1 LDEAVAASLMPVR
14 RKDAHKGTMGH
25 LLAVA
30 GSRGKSGAAVLLAR
44 AALRSG
50 AGLVTVAAPRSVQ
63 PVIAAAQPE
72 LMTEAL
78 ADTRSGALSGTAT
91 VAVLRLLATRNA
103 LAVGPGLGT
112 AAGTRALVQA
122 VLKKRAAPCVLDAD
136 GLNAFAADRR
146 PRVALRA
153 GTHPLV
159 LTPHPGEAARLL
171 GTTAEAVQSDRLA
184 AVRRLARETDTVVVL
199 KGHRSLVAH
208 PDGRVTINSSGN
220 AGMATGGMGDALTGV
235 VGSLL
240 ARGISGFDAARL
252 GTYVHGAAGDLV
264 AARFG
269 DEGLIAGDLID
280 ALPQVWGVLSAR
292 RGGARRW
299 IQGV

>member
-1 LDEAVAASLMPVR
+1 
-14 RKDAHKGTMGH
+14 
-25 LLAVA
+25 

-146 PRVALRA
+146 PRV
-153 GTHPLV
+153 
-159 LTPHPGEAARLL
+159 
-171 GTTAEAVQSDRLA
+171 
-184 AVRRLARETDTVVVL
+184 
-199 KGHRSLVAH
+199 
-208 PDGRVTINSSGN
+208 
-220 AGMATGGMGDALTGV
+220 
-235 VGSLL
+235 
-240 ARGISGFDAARL
+240 
-252 GTYVHGAAGDLV
+252 
-264 AARFG
+264 
-269 DEGLIAGDLID
+269 
-280 ALPQVWGVLSAR
+280 
-292 RGGARRW
+292 
-299 IQGV
+299 